1 LTWHLL
7 TVSASVVVTATA
19 TLVGVSVSVTGTVA
33 TPVTGL
39 QRAVEE
45 GPDHPLG
52 VETGNAGHHVDSEA
66 GQHRLGAITHSSGE
80 HSRRSLLTQPTGE
93 RPRFVRWGVESFGAM
108 DRAALTIS
116 PTEQELLR
124 SSKMGTEFARQ
135 QWNCDNVHESTSR
148 I

>member
-1 LTWHLL
+1 
-7 TVSASVVVTATA
+7 VAQAATA
-19 TLVGVSVSVTGTVA
+19 TLVGVSLAVTGTVT

-52 VETGNAGHHVDSEA
+52 VETRNAGHHVNSEA
-66 GQHRLGAITHSSGE
+66 GQHRLRAIAHSSGE
-80 HSRRSLLTQPTGE
+80 HSRCSLLTQPTGE
-93 RPRFVRWGVESFGAM
+93 RPRLVRWGVERFGAV
-108 DRAALTIS
+108 DRAARTIS

-124 SSKMGTEFARQ
+124 SSEMGTEFARQ
-135 QWNCDNVHESTSR
+135 QRNCDNVHESTSR